1 MKKVIV
7 LCSALVFG
15 LCSES
20 SAWEV
25 DFTEIDQGLETFTPK
40 LSLVAVRERV
50 AKLKSVSGDTGIVQR
65 EFRRLYNDWLS
76 NNTKWTGQGR
86 NSTIDNIQGYCSS
99 NPEILTEFE
108 KVLKGIEEKIN
119 AATGETA
126 EIEGESTKEQ
136 QEQAIDFT
144 DAIKE
149 NPKIQRNALETAV
162 NAMETSLYDDLPTI
176 DINYTSF
183 GLESLAKLWG
193 QDDIGVDV
201 DEDFIVSLRRAWSM
215 QALDMSED
223 AIDERVGTGD
233 EGRTYKKVDPNIFSN
248 SDIATFLLDH
258 FERTDT
264 GSNKKIP
271 GSNPEKNTV
280 WNLSSEGHPKIEELL
295 KYGRDDIQLTDEGVS
310 KEIRDSLMRIFDV
323 KYEGGGD
330 DDDDVNDAKYKKL
343 TNLGIEK
350 NGKEFKIFKNM
361 KFHLNLVARLLQE
374 IGKEKDKISEDVDE
388 YKVDGIV
395 FHAFRQYMTQAF
407 REAISLIKASEE
419 I

>member
-162 NAMETSLYDDLPTI
+162 NAMETSLYDDLPAI

-183 GLESLAKLWG
+183 GLDSLAKLWSEEEG
-193 QDDIGVDV
+193 IGVDV

-215 QALDMSED
+215 QALNMSED
-223 AIDERVGTGD
+223 AIDERVGT
-233 EGRTYKKVDPNIFSN
+233 EYKKVDPNAYTN
-248 SDIATFLLDH
+248 ADIATFLLDH
-258 FERTDT
+258 FKKTDT
-264 GSNKKIP
+264 LV
-271 GSNPEKNTV
+271 NPKPTKDPNWDLRDIQGKDDISTGDDGKLLLE
-280 WNLSSEGHPKIEELL
+280 NLLKEGKDFSSE
-295 KYGRDDIQLTDEGVS
+295 QT
-310 KEIRDSLMRIFDV
+310 KEKM
-323 KYEGGGD
+323 
-330 DDDDVNDAKYKKL
+330 
-343 TNLGIEK
+343 T
-350 NGKEFKIFKNM
+350 
-361 KFHLNLVARLLQE
+361 FHLNVVTRLLQE
-374 IGKEKDKISEDVDE
+374 IKKEQDEISEDANVYE
-388 YKVDGIV
+388 VDGIV

-407 REAISLIKASEE
+407 REAISLIKAGEE
-419 I
+419 STPSS

>member
-99 NPEILTEFE
+99 NPKILTEFE

-183 GLESLAKLWG
+183 GLESLANLWG
-193 QDDIGVDV
+193 QEDIGVDV
-201 DEDFIVSLRRAWSM
+201 DEDFIISLRRAWSM

-223 AIDERVGTGD
+223 AIDGRVGTGD
-233 EGRTYKKVDPNIFSN
+233 EGRTYKKVDPNAYTN
-248 SDIATFLLDH
+248 ADIATFLLDH
-258 FERTDT
+258 FKKTDT
-264 GSNKKIP
+264 GKESGNYDYSATAGKGDDGKTLLENLLKK
-271 GSNPEKNTV
+271 GEDF
-280 WNLSSEGHPKIEELL
+280 SSE
-295 KYGRDDIQLTDEGVS
+295 QT
-310 KEIRDSLMRIFDV
+310 KEKM
-323 KYEGGGD
+323 
-330 DDDDVNDAKYKKL
+330 
-343 TNLGIEK
+343 T
-350 NGKEFKIFKNM
+350 
-361 KFHLNLVARLLQE
+361 FHLNVVTRLLQE
-374 IGKEKDKISEDVDE
+374 IKKEQDKISEDANVYE
-388 YKVDGIV
+388 VDGIV

-407 REAISLIKASEE
+407 REAISLIKAGEE
-419 I
+419 STPSS